1 MIMNKEQQDKI
12 TNAFN
17 YAYAILNKCSEVNP
31 ITEDDKRNI
40 RDRAEQIVQS
50 LGKVLTKEV

>member
-1 MIMNKEQQDKI
+1 MNKEQQDKI